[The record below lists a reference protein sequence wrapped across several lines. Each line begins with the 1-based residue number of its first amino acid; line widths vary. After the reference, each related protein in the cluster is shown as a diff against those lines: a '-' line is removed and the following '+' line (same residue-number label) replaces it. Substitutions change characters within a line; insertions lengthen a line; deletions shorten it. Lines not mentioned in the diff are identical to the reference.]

1 MSVVEDAAPAPPLR
15 RNRDFLL
22 LWTGAGFAFF
32 ALRVGV
38 ITYPLLVLVHTGS
51 AKQAGLVSFAALL
64 PNLLVQ
70 LPAGLMADRFDRRR
84 LMVACDAGCVVVTGS
99 VALVLFLGRPTLA
112 HLLVAAFAQGSLGVV
127 YQIAERS
134 GARHLVP
141 EEHLSAAMTQNE
153 ARSRAAA
160 LLGQPVGGGLF
171 ALVRAVPF
179 VFMTVSH
186 LISLVLLLSIRK
198 KFQAER
204 SGEWQ
209 RIFQEIGAGI
219 SWVWRERFLRAV
231 MALISVSNAVFQGLN
246 LTLMVIIVRDG
257 GSTFLAGV
265 VVALSGVGGMVG
277 ALTGNW
283 WIQRLSMRDLVIGG
297 FVVWALL
304 MPPIAFTD
312 SPYLLGALVAA
323 SGYAGG
329 LMNVAGALY
338 TIRVTPDALLG
349 RVNSVAT
356 LVGLGPVA
364 LGSLAAGFFNE
375 WAGTTRTVLGMSVV
389 MAILAVISVLSPGIR
404 RMSLHANA
412 IPVNEAKL

>member
-1 MSVVEDAAPAPPLR
+1 M
-15 RNRDFLL
+15 
-22 LWTGAGFAFF
+22 
-32 ALRVGV
+32 

-51 AKQAGLVSFAALL
+51 ADQAGLVSFSALL
-64 PNLLVQ
+64 PNLVVQ

-84 LMVACDAGCVVVTGS
+84 LMVVCDAGCVVVTGS
-99 VALVLFLGRPTLA
+99 VAVALFMGPPSLA
-112 HLLVAAFAQGSLGVV
+112 HLLIAAFAQGSLGVI

-204 SGEWQ
+204 TGEWQ
-209 RIFQEIGAGI
+209 QIFTEIGVGI
-219 SWVWRERFLRAV
+219 RWVWREKFLRTV
-231 MALISVSNAVFQGLN
+231 MALISVSNMVFQGLN
-246 LTLMVIIVRDG
+246 LTLMVIIVGDG

-265 VVALSGVGGMVG
+265 VVALSGVGGMIG

-283 WIQRLSMRDLVIGG
+283 WIRRLSMRDLVIGG
-297 FVVWALL
+297 FVAWAVL
-304 MPPIAFTD
+304 MPPIALTD

-329 LMNVAGALY
+329 LLNVAGALY

-375 WAGTTRTVLGMSVV
+375 WAGTTRTVLGMSVI
-389 MAILAVISVLSPGIR
+389 MAILAVISVISPEIR
-404 RMSLHANA
+404 RKSLPANA
-412 IPVNEAKL
+412 IPMNEAKL

>member
-1 MSVVEDAAPAPPLR
+1 MSVVEDAVPAPPLR

-51 AKQAGLVSFAALL
+51 ADQAGLVSFAALL

-84 LMVACDAGCVVVTGS
+84 LMVVCDAGCVVVTGS
-99 VALVLFLGRPTLA
+99 VAVALFIGPPSLA
-112 HLLVAAFAQGSLGVV
+112 HLLVAAFVQGSLGVI

-204 SGEWQ
+204 TGEWQ
-209 RIFQEIGAGI
+209 QIFTEIGVGI
-219 SWVWRERFLRAV
+219 RWVWREGFLRTV
-231 MALISVSNAVFQGLN
+231 MALIAVSNMIFQGLN
-246 LTLMVIIVRDG
+246 LTLMVIIVGGG

-265 VVALSGVGGMVG
+265 VVALSGVGGMIG
-277 ALTGNW
+277 ALTGSW
-283 WIQRLSMRDLVIGG
+283 WIGRLSMRDLVIGG
-297 FVVWALL
+297 FTAWALL
-304 MPPIAFTD
+304 MPPIALTH
-312 SPYLLGALVAA
+312 SPYLLGALVAV

-329 LMNVAGALY
+329 LLNVAGAIY

-375 WAGTTRTVLGMSVV
+375 WVGTTRTVVGMSVV
-389 MAILAVISVLSPGIR
+389 MAALAVISMISPDIR
-404 RMSLHANA
+404 RMSFKANA
-412 IPVNEAKL
+412 IPVNDAKL